1 MYTYNI
7 YTIKIA
13 PFIINIEFSNIT
25 NSLEILKVISFY
37 KNKKDVLISKI
48 TLILNH
54 DGVLW
59 YNDITLYKDQPVVFL
74 LVHLKN
80 FLPQNQTKSTHIY
93 ESDLLKSQFKIEIL
107 TLNEENI
114 PPTLIDDI
122 LFKNQL
128 FEEFMQTNF

>member
-1 MYTYNI
+1 MYIIN
-7 YTIKIA
+7 IA
-13 PFIINIEFSNIT
+13 PFIITIEFSNIT
-25 NSLEILKVISFY
+25 SSLQVLKIISFY
-37 KNKKDVLISKI
+37 KNKKEVLISKI

-59 YNDITLYKDQPVVFL
+59 YNDITSYKDQPVVFL

-93 ESDLLKSQFKIEIL
+93 ESDLLNSQFKIEIK
-107 TLNEENI
+107 TLNEENT
-114 PPTLIDDI
+114 PPILIDDV

-128 FEEFMQTNF
+128 FEEFMQSNF